1 MRSACLALLLLVAC
15 KDSGGSASATSNPTA
30 AHPELEPVHFAPGSD
45 KLSFDD
51 RPAVAQAATELE
63 KNPDLHLLVLGR
75 TDSRGGAQ
83 TNLQLG
89 LQRAR
94 EMRDA
99 ILLKAGGKVDHTR
112 VHAGSRGQAEPTGN
126 NETEAG
132 RAANRRVEFWFFVP
146 DGTPLKSK
154 FATSIVIDGE

>member
-1 MRSACLALLLLVAC
+1 MRCACLGLLLLIAC
-15 KDSGGSASATSNPTA
+15 KDTGGGSDSNAP

-51 RPAVAQAATELE
+51 RPAVAQAVAELE
-63 KNPDLHLLVLGR
+63 RNADMHVLVLGR

-94 EMRDA
+94 EMREA
-99 ILLKAGGKVDHTR
+99 ILLKAAGKVDATR
-112 VHAGSRGQAEPTGN
+112 VHAGSRGQAEPTGDN
-126 NETEAG
+126 NTESG
-132 RAANRRVEFWFFVP
+132 RAANRRVEFFFFIP
-146 DGTPLKSK
+146 DGTPLMSK
-154 FATSIVIDGE
+154 FASPIVIDGE